1 VIARTI
7 VSMTPSV
14 GVVKNIA
21 FIEATTG
28 AGAQLVVTAG

>member
-1 VIARTI
+1 
-7 VSMTPSV
+7 MTPLA

-28 AGAQLVVTAG
+28 AGVQLAVTAG

>member
-1 VIARTI
+1 
-7 VSMTPSV
+7 MTPSV

-28 AGAQLVVTAG
+28 SGAQLVVTAG